1 MQALMKHPTLGT
13 RNLPVIAFKVLIL
26 CVLATIGACSAS
38 APMTVSPAISVDLVN
53 SYRLGTGDRLQINV
67 FDEASLS
74 GEFSVDADGSV
85 SLPLIGVVPA
95 TGKTTVELTRDI
107 RARLMA
113 GYLRDPRV
121 SIDMLSYRPFYIL
134 GEVMKPGEY
143 AYSVGLTV
151 LEAVAKAQ
159 GFTYR
164 ANRRQIYI
172 KHSAEQQE
180 LQVAL
185 TSSTPVLPGDTLRI
199 AERYF

>member
-1 MQALMKHPTLGT
+1 
-13 RNLPVIAFKVLIL
+13 
-26 CVLATIGACSAS
+26 
-38 APMTVSPAISVDLVN
+38 MTVSPAISVDLVN

-95 TGKTTVELTRDI
+95 AGKTTVELTRDI

>member
-1 MQALMKHPTLGT
+1 
-13 RNLPVIAFKVLIL
+13 
-26 CVLATIGACSAS
+26 
-38 APMTVSPAISVDLVN
+38 MTVSPAISVDLVN

-164 ANRRQIYI
+164 ANHRQVYI